1 MNKNEESTPLLG
13 NKIQPQVEDIH
24 KTSIRWL
31 LLILASVY
39 IFGINFCYDG
49 PGPL

>member
-1 MNKNEESTPLLG
+1 MNKNEESIPLLG
-13 NKIQPQVEDIH
+13 EIKKKEVEDIR
-24 KTSIRWL
+24 KSSVRWL
-31 LLILASVY
+31 MLIMACFY